1 MKKSPTATPT
11 APAATTTD
19 PRPMARQ
26 RHYWLFKSEPAEFG
40 IADLAGAPGGTASW
54 DGIRNYQAR
63 NHLRDGVAPG
73 DGVLIYHS
81 SCKVPGVA
89 GTAEVVSA
97 PYPDPA
103 QFDPES
109 PYFDPKSPADHPR
122 WFCVDIRHRQTFADV
137 IPAGR
142 LKAMAELADMVLFR
156 QGRLSVQ
163 PVSQREWESILALAG

>member
-1 MKKSPTATPT
+1 
-11 APAATTTD
+11 
-19 PRPMARQ
+19 
-26 RHYWLFKSEPAEFG
+26 
-40 IADLAGAPGGTASW
+40 
-54 DGIRNYQAR
+54 
-63 NHLRDGVAPG
+63 
-73 DGVLIYHS
+73 LIYHS

-142 LKAMAELADMVLFR
+142 LKAMAELADMPGAVPPGATF
-156 QGRLSVQ
+156 GTAGQ
-163 PVSQREWESILALAG
+163 PTGVGGHSRPCGLGEPRR